1 MVGKGGAEKENTL
14 PVISIMVSNVLIL
27 LHTLYFSYFKLKK
40 GNIMVEKIFS
50 NIKLIQ
56 AFIKLNYDNE
66 KVWRRQAFQDHPH

>member
-40 GNIMVEKIFS
+40 GNIMVEKNF
-50 NIKLIQ
+50 
-56 AFIKLNYDNE
+56 
-66 KVWRRQAFQDHPH
+66 